1 MPHRTPTM
9 ARMHPGL
16 GMLLDRQGGVAT
28 SAQALTFLTRRE
40 LEAQVN
46 TGALQKV
53 WHGIYGRGH
62 LTTAMQL
69 RGLDLATGTSVAACM
84 GTAAAV
90 YGFDTESGPGLHVLE
105 PDGRRL
111 RSADG
116 LIVHRREGA
125 PLTMVRGRPATAPAW
140 TAIEVARGLRRP
152 RALATLD
159 AALRSASCSR
169 DELTRMLRLQSGRRG
184 VVNVRELLPLASPL
198 AESPMESEARLVMID
213 GGLPDP
219 VLQYEVVDLEGNV
232 WRLDFA
238 WPECRVA
245 AEYDGL
251 DWHSGPGAFF
261 RDRRRGAALQDLGW
275 IVVPIIA
282 QDVRHRPRELVAR
295 IERRLERAA

>member
-1 MPHRTPTM
+1 M

-16 GMLLDRQGGVAT
+16 SMLLDQQGGVVT

-53 WHGIYGRGH
+53 WHGIYGRGR

-90 YGFDTESGPGLHVLE
+90 YGFDTEGALGLHVLE

-125 PLTMVRGRPATAPAW
+125 PLTVVRGRPATAPAW

-198 AESPMESEARLVMID
+198 AESPMESEARLVMVE
-213 GGLPDP
+213 GGLPP
-219 VLQYEVVDLEGNV
+219 PLLQYELVDLQGKV

-238 WPECRVA
+238 WPEYRVA
-245 AEYDGL
+245 AEYDGV

-282 QDVRHRPRELVAR
+282 GDVRYRPRELVAR